1 MGLTRLI
8 FLLRFSTMDRWTI
21 KPSYLFVLVSLLFL
35 IALILILPQVDL
47 PDTAF
52 NRGTAPVDV
61 HARCLSAP
69 RLLGAGPVVSFD
81 LPSQTTS
88 SDHEQYVRPG
98 YATSGS
104 LPLLHRSLRC

>member
-1 MGLTRLI
+1 ME
-8 FLLRFSTMDRWTI
+8 RWTI
-21 KPSYLFVLVSLLFL
+21 KPPYVFVLLSLLFL

-61 HARCLSAP
+61 HVRSISAP
-69 RLLGAGPVVSFD
+69 GLLSVGPVVSFD
-81 LPSQTTS
+81 FPSQTTS
-88 SDHEQYVRPG
+88 GRHEQYVRSG
-98 YATSGS
+98 HVTSSS